1 MRHSTFNMRTI
12 CLLAALSGI
21 TVLSAQ
27 TPGKPRVQTS
37 AAPEE
42 TTVYKPGGKKQE
54 TAVATSSKKEED
66 KRQSGK
72 ENAGKKAAAFDGQ
85 RYLALKTNVIYDAC
99 ALLNLAVEMQVHKKI
114 TVELPLTCSL
124 WDLGDKHGVRT
135 VALQPEARWWIGNE
149 TGRGHFVGLH
159 AHVAWFNVKW
169 NDDRYQDTDRPLLG
183 AGISYGYKLPLSK
196 HWGAEFNLGVD
207 PTAVTLNL
215 NLAMNLSLAERAPV
229 TITRASETN
238 YLRRFIVEAYLDRQV
253 AARQT
258 VYEEDFNRASL
269 SVSMK
274 LHARNY
280 RILVWADYVNAET
293 PEQGLIYDAKNLA
306 FILPA

>member
-149 TGRGHFVGLH
+149 T
-159 AHVAWFNVKW
+159 
-169 NDDRYQDTDRPLLG
+169 
-183 AGISYGYKLPLSK
+183 
-196 HWGAEFNLGVD
+196 
-207 PTAVTLNL
+207 
-215 NLAMNLSLAERAPV
+215 
-229 TITRASETN
+229 
-238 YLRRFIVEAYLDRQV
+238 
-253 AARQT
+253 
-258 VYEEDFNRASL
+258 
-269 SVSMK
+269 
-274 LHARNY
+274 
-280 RILVWADYVNAET
+280 
-293 PEQGLIYDAKNLA
+293 
-306 FILPA
+306 

>member
-1 MRHSTFNMRTI
+1 MRRNLYILAQCTF
-12 CLLAALSGI
+12 LLFI
-21 TVLSAQ
+21 T
-27 TPGKPRVQTS
+27 
-37 AAPEE
+37 
-42 TTVYKPGGKKQE
+42 
-54 TAVATSSKKEED
+54 
-66 KRQSGK
+66 
-72 ENAGKKAAAFDGQ
+72 
-85 RYLALKTNVIYDAC
+85 
-99 ALLNLAVEMQVHKKI
+99 LLVNG
-114 TVELPLTCSL
+114 CSL
-124 WDLGDKHGVRT
+124 HEE
-135 VALQPEARWWIGNE
+135 PEMTPEGE
-149 TGRGHFVGLH
+149 
-159 AHVAWFNVKW
+159 
-169 NDDRYQDTDRPLLG
+169 
-183 AGISYGYKLPLSK
+183 
-196 HWGAEFNLGVD
+196 LGVD

-293 PEQGLIYDAKNLA
+293 PEQGLVYDAENHRDAAGHHMGQGRRVHAVGYRPRAVCRVGGTGSRRARHQERNGGAEQAQGTDGQRPEGHQAADCRAAGRVRRRGQGADRPHRGCPHRAGHAGQGLRA
-306 FILPA
+306 ARP

>member
-42 TTVYKPGGKKQE
+42 TTVYKPDGKKQE
-54 TAVATSSKKEED
+54 TAVATSSEKED

-85 RYLALKTNVIYDAC
+85 RYLALKTNVVYDAC

-196 HWGAEFNLGVD
+196 HWGAEFNLGVGYANMKYNTYYNVD
-207 PTAVTLNL
+207 NGAQLDTRV
-215 NLAMNLSLAERAPV
+215 RHYWG
-229 TITRASETN
+229 ITR
-238 YLRRFIVEAYLDRQV
+238 VG
-253 AARQT
+253 
-258 VYEEDFNRASL
+258 ASL
-269 SVSMK
+269 V
-274 LHARNY
+274 Y
-280 RILVWADYVNAET
+280 R
-293 PEQGLIYDAKNLA
+293 
-306 FILPA
+306 F

>member
-124 WDLGDKHGVRT
+124 WDLGDKHGVQSDKVSPSCFISYPPAGFRLQCYRT
-135 VALQPEARWWIGNE
+135 
-149 TGRGHFVGLH
+149 H

-183 AGISYGYKLPLSK
+183 AGISYGYKLPLSR
-196 HWGAEFNLGVD
+196 HWGADFNLGVGYANMKYNTYYNVD
-207 PTAVTLNL
+207 NGAQLDTRV
-215 NLAMNLSLAERAPV
+215 RHYWG
-229 TITRASETN
+229 ITR
-238 YLRRFIVEAYLDRQV
+238 VG
-253 AARQT
+253 
-258 VYEEDFNRASL
+258 ASL
-269 SVSMK
+269 V
-274 LHARNY
+274 Y
-280 RILVWADYVNAET
+280 R
-293 PEQGLIYDAKNLA
+293 
-306 FILPA
+306 F